1 MIAMRPIEEPDV
13 LALLN
18 DGRFEGAVR
27 GYVVMEGPQ
36 YHGHMLY
43 RVEDGV
49 TEVLECGVDE
59 TPLVDGAVRA
69 CIAAG
74 QNAGADSFG
83 VRQEDPKL
91 AEWFRVFCKNI
102 SVPVPVTH
110 IFTPCGG
117 PA

>member
-1 MIAMRPIEEPDV
+1 MIAMRPIDEPDV
-13 LALLN
+13 LDLLN
-18 DGRFEGAVR
+18 DGRFAGEVR

-43 RVEDGV
+43 RVEAGV

-74 QNAGADSFG
+74 QNAGAGCFQ
-83 VRQEDPKL
+83 VRTEDPKL
-91 AEWFRVFCKNI
+91 AEWFRIFCKNAP
-102 SVPVPVTH
+102 VPVPVTQ
-110 IFTPCGG
+110 IFTPCG
-117 PA
+117 